1 MTTLQ
6 QLPDLPI
13 PCGSPSWVPPNDP
26 VQLNQ
31 IVRIAL
37 DDPRRVADRLADW
50 FDWITTHHEGSLT
63 AGILSDWAYDP
74 CKDTLA
80 TLAWCVRDST
90 DPLAVRLTM
99 AAIVAGA
106 VAKMCDDPPALMPAP
121 A

>member
-13 PCGSPSWVPPNDP
+13 PCGSVNWVPTNDP
-26 VQLNQ
+26 VQLDQ

-37 DDPRRVADRLADW
+37 DDPVRVAKRLANW
-50 FDWITTHHEGSLT
+50 FDCITTHHEGSLT
-63 AGILSDWAYDP
+63 AGVLDDWAHFP
-74 CKDTLA
+74 SMDTL
-80 TLAWCVRDST
+80 LALGWCVRDST
-90 DPLAVRLTM
+90 DPLAVRLMM